1 MQKLFLNAFIMI
13 WLAIACSLVGVLL
26 VAYVSR
32 ATPYEEEL
40 LQRQSDFALAAAA
53 GLLENSG
60 PAAARDFI
68 AVASSP
74 PLNVG
79 LELTEV
85 SDPNACA
92 GSDNTGRERFVAVDA
107 TCYRLAADDLE
118 RSLFSRLLPRSI
130 PWVSAII
137 AAALAAFWLARYLTH
152 PVQEIKVGLR
162 ALAEGRFSTRIGD
175 RIDRKR
181 DEIAGLAYD
190 FDLTAERLEEFQDV
204 QRRLFHDVSH
214 ELRSPLARL
223 QVAIS
228 LLKKNPARM
237 EAMADRL
244 EREITRIDDLVEE
257 ILTLAKLNASEPLP
271 LQRQTID
278 IIDLIADIID
288 DCRFESLTKNVT
300 ISYEGLTSSVA
311 TVNGELI
318 YRAIENVIR
327 NAVKYSPPGS
337 EVAVT
342 AIRRSDAL
350 EIRVQDSGPGIP
362 REHLKS
368 IFRPFERVDTGG
380 ESQLGFGLGLSIAQR
395 ALHVHGGD
403 IRADLND
410 DGGLSV
416 VLRIPL

>member
-26 VAYVSR
+26 VAYLSR
-32 ATPYEEEL
+32 ATPFEEEL
-40 LQRQSDFALAAAA
+40 RQRQSEFALAAAA
-53 GLLENSG
+53 GLLEKSG

-68 AVASSP
+68 AVAGSP
-74 PLNVG
+74 PLDVG
-79 LELTEV
+79 LELTEAA
-85 SDPNACA
+85 DPVAC
-92 GSDNTGRERFVAVDA
+92 SQSENMGRERFIAVDA

-118 RSLFSRLLPRSI
+118 RSLFSRLLPRSL

-244 EREITRIDDLVEE
+244 EREIARIDDLVEE

-278 IIDLIADIID
+278 IIDLVADIID

-300 ISYEGLTSSVA
+300 ISYEGLSSSVA

-337 EVAVT
+337 EVSVT
-342 AIRRSDAL
+342 AIRRVDAL
-350 EIRVQDSGPGIP
+350 EIRVRDSGPGIP
-362 REHLKS
+362 REQLKS
-368 IFRPFERVDTGG
+368 IFRPFERVDMGG

-410 DGGLSV
+410 ESGLSV